1 MNELVDPSAGLI
13 TPIDKGNVA
22 VEDADFYY
30 PTRQNIQGSIL
41 KHSLDNQIL
50 TY

>member
-41 KHSLDNQIL
+41 INWLDD
-50 TY
+50 

>member
-1 MNELVDPSAGLI
+1 MIELVDPSAGLV
-13 TPIDKGNVA
+13 TPIDRGNVA

-41 KHSLDNQIL
+41 KHCLNI
-50 TY
+50 